1 MERLKQKLATEYE
14 MKSLGSQRYFLDI
27 KVARNKTGIF
37 VSQRK
42 YVLDLS
48 G

>member
-1 MERLKQKLATEYE
+1 MERLKQKLAIEFE
-14 MKSLGSQRYFLDI
+14 VKSLGSQRYFLDI

-42 YVLDLS
+42 YALDLL